1 MWYHLFINM
10 KNEILLVEQMERE
23 QFMRIAN
30 ARLKSVYRFVPQRIA
45 MAAVMFRRWAER
57 KEQLSKT
64 GK

>member
-1 MWYHLFINM
+1 M

-30 ARLKSVYRFVPQRIA
+30 ARLKSVYRFGPQRIA
-45 MAAVMFRRWAER
+45 MAAVMFRRWTER